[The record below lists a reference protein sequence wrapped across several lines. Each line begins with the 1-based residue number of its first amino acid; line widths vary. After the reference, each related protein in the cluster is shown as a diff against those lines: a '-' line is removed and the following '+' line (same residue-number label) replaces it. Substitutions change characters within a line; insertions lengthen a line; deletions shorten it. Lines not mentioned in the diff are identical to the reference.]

1 MILLGLL
8 LMAACAALAVDAVVQ
23 NTSVMHAVAFNQPI
37 SHLSL
42 GAIFVAG
49 AVVGLL
55 FALGLLMFTGG
66 IGRAGRKRRER
77 RIARRQATAET
88 QALREHNERLAAEL
102 EQERAAGTPYPAERT
117 DARANVDGAN
127 VDGANVDGDGAD
139 TRVDDR
145 LSGRHRAG

>member
-77 RIARRQATAET
+77 RVASRQASAET

-102 EQERAAGTPYPAERT
+102 EQERASSAYPAEAAAADADAT
-117 DARANVDGAN
+117 DA
-127 VDGANVDGDGAD
+127 
-139 TRVDDR
+139 RVDDR
-145 LSGRHRAG
+145 MSGRHRAG

>member
-8 LMAACAALAVDAVVQ
+8 LMAACAALALDAVVQ
-23 NTSVMHAVAFNQPI
+23 NTSVMHAIAFNQPI

-42 GAIFVAG
+42 GALFVAG
-49 AVVGLL
+49 TVVGLL

-77 RIARRQATAET
+77 KLAARGAQAET
-88 QALREHNERLAAEL
+88 RAPRGHNDRLAPQL
-102 EQERAAGTPYPAERT
+102 DRERATTPYPA
-117 DARANVDGAN
+117 
-127 VDGANVDGDGAD
+127 DGAD
-139 TRVDDR
+139 ATTAASTADSDQR

>member
-77 RIARRQATAET
+77 RVAARQATAET

-102 EQERAAGTPYPAERT
+102 EQERTGTPYPAEAGAA
-117 DARANVDGAN
+117 DA
-127 VDGANVDGDGAD
+127 AD
-139 TRVDDR
+139 TRADER

>member
-8 LMAACAALAVDAVVQ
+8 LMLACAALAVDAVVQ
-23 NTSVMHAVAFNQPI
+23 NTSVMHAIAFNQPI

-77 RIARRQATAET
+77 RLATRQATAET

-102 EQERAAGTPYPAERT
+102 EQERSTTAYPAEETTSADADRT
-117 DARANVDGAN
+117 
-127 VDGANVDGDGAD
+127 
-139 TRVDDR
+139 DDR
-145 LSGRHRAG
+145 LSGRHRLR

>member
-8 LMAACAALAVDAVVQ
+8 LMAACAALAVDAVIQ
-23 NTSVMHAVAFNQPI
+23 NGHAIHAIAFNQSV

-66 IGRAGRKRRER
+66 IGRASRRRRER
-77 RIARRQATAET
+77 RMAASEAHAET

-102 EQERAAGTPYPAERT
+102 EQERTSSPYPTEETTTART
-117 DARANVDGAN
+117 DE
-127 VDGANVDGDGAD
+127 
-139 TRVDDR
+139 
-145 LSGRHRAG
+145 

>member
-77 RIARRQATAET
+77 RVATRQASAET

-102 EQERAAGTPYPAERT
+102 EQERASSAYPAEPAAAEADAT
-117 DARANVDGAN
+117 DTG
-127 VDGANVDGDGAD
+127 
-139 TRVDDR
+139 VDDR
-145 LSGRHRAG
+145 VSGRHRAG